1 MVCQRVSCK
10 TPDNITPTFYHK
22 SIIRLGLTFSFM
34 TGPSFREQTLSLAVT
49 EPNPTE
55 RRGPVRF

>member
-10 TPDNITPTFYHK
+10 PPDNIIQH
-22 SIIRLGLTFSFM
+22 SNIINLGLTFSFM
-34 TGPSFREQTLSLAVT
+34 TVPSFREHTLSLAVT

-55 RRGPVRF
+55 RRGPVRY